1 MGVERELKF
10 AVSQATA
17 QALPQHPL
25 LLLDGA
31 VRRRRLHTRYFDT
44 EDLQLGAAGMVLR
57 VRDSDGARVVTVKS
71 RGDDALGAV
80 RQEWEWATLD
90 AAPGPLPGP
99 RDLRH
104 ALRQT
109 ALAGLGLGE
118 AQLRA
123 RLAPRFATR
132 FERSTWEISWG
143 DARIEL
149 ALDQGVCEA
158 AAEGREVATELCE
171 IELEVL
177 QGSLL
182 AAWDLA
188 WTLAQDLPLRLS
200 PVDKAWRAASLLRGQ
215 RPQAAPEPAPLAPD
229 ASLQQAMRQWLQTAC
244 AQLSVWAE
252 RIGSADEARDVHQ
265 FRVVLRRLRTALR
278 WLQGQLPRGAAN
290 WLRGELRWAHQLAG
304 PLRDADVA
312 LDLLGRADVAG
323 PASAAQARAL
333 REQLAQQRARQRDA
347 LLAYLQGARFGR
359 LLLALGRCAEC
370 ELRGA
375 HGGAAL
381 RRLAA
386 QALRQDARRWHEALR
401 ECEAWLREALLAPR
415 PAGEQAARLHAL
427 RIASK
432 QLRLST
438 ERMAGVLPRKQR
450 RDFAQQGRLATTLQ
464 NRLGEWH
471 DAERLLQHAREHQ
484 PRARQLQSWLEQQ
497 ASQALQG
504 AAQAACPPPRSAKPR
519 LPQQPPAAAVG
530 PAEPVEAVEP
540 AEPPLLDEST
550 AAPAESLQAVSEAA
564 PIPPAE
570 ASLQALA
577 QEQEQGA

>member
-17 QALPQHPL
+17 QALPGQAL
-25 LLLDGA
+25 LLLTGA
-31 VRRRRLHTRYFDT
+31 PRRRELHTRYFDT
-44 EDLQLGAAGMVLR
+44 EDLRLGAAAMVLR
-57 VRDSDGARVVTVKS
+57 VRDSDGARVVTVKA

-80 RQEWEWATLD
+80 RQEWEWSALD
-90 AAPGPLPGP
+90 DTTSGRLGP

-104 ALRQT
+104 ALQHT
-109 ALAGLGLGE
+109 ALGHLGLDE

-123 RLAPRFATR
+123 GLAPRFATR
-132 FERSTWEISWG
+132 FERCSWEVSWG

-158 AAEGREVATELCE
+158 AAESGPVASDLCE

-188 WTLAQDLPLRLS
+188 WTLAQDLPLLLS
-200 PVDKAWRAASLLRGQ
+200 PVDKASRAVALLRGQ
-215 RPQAAPEPAPLAPD
+215 RPQAAPEPAQLTPD
-229 ASLQQAMRQWLQTAC
+229 THLQQAMRQWLQTAC
-244 AQLSVWAE
+244 AQLAVWAE

-265 FRVVLRRLRTALR
+265 LRVVLRRLRIALR
-278 WLQGQLPRGAAN
+278 WLREQLPRGAAT

-312 LDLLGRADVAG
+312 LELLEHAEAAGGTVAVQ
-323 PASAAQARAL
+323 AQAL
-333 REQLAQQRARQRDA
+333 RQLVSTQRCRQRDA
-347 LLAYLQGARFGR
+347 LLSYLQGARFGR

-370 ELRGA
+370 APRGA
-375 HGGAAL
+375 RGTAAL

-386 QALRQDARRWHEALR
+386 QALRQDSRCWHEALR
-401 ECEAWLREALLAPR
+401 DCEAWLREALQEPR
-415 PAGEQAARLHAL
+415 AAGEQAARLHAL

-432 QLRLST
+432 QLRLSA

-450 RDFAQQGRLATTLQ
+450 RDYAQQARLATALQ
-464 NRLGEWH
+464 TRLGEWH

-484 PRARQLQSWLEQQ
+484 PRARQLQRWLEQQ
-497 ASQALQG
+497 AARALRG
-504 AAQAACPPPRSAKPR
+504 AAQALFPPPRKSRPR
-519 LPQQPPAAAVG
+519 LPAHAPVPVAG
-530 PAEPVEAVEP
+530 PTEPT
-540 AEPPLLDEST
+540 EPPLLDES
-550 AAPAESLQAVSEAA
+550 APAPAESLQAVSEQPPTAA
-564 PIPPAE
+564 AE
-570 ASLQALA
+570 ASPQAPA
-577 QEQEQGA
+577 QAQQAQQAQQP